1 MAEWRYGRFTL
12 HRLLLTARHGTS
24 LTQQLSPEKTCFA
37 SLLFA
42 YLSLAKTDV
51 CMFAFVAGASSALV
65 FYVLFKL
72 SPYLSSAYSNTYTG
86 LCQKDRVDWDSRLL

>member
-24 LTQQLSPEKTCFA
+24 LTQQLLLEKTYFA
-37 SLLFA
+37 SLLFT
-42 YLSLAKTDV
+42 YLTLAKTDI
-51 CMFAFVAGASSALV
+51 CIFAFVAGASSALV

-72 SPYLSSAYSNTYTG
+72 SPYLSNVYSNTYTG
-86 LCQKDRVDWDSRLL
+86 LSQKDRVDWDSRLV